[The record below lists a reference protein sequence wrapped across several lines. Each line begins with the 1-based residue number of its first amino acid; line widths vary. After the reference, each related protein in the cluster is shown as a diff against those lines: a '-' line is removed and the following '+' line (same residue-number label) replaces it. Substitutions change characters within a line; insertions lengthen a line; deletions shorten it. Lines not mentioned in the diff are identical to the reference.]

1 MEIQSNYHNIEAE
14 RSVLGSVFFDPE
26 TINDLI
32 IEPDHFYYQ
41 HHVKLMKWF
50 RAMQQA
56 HEPIDLVTI
65 TEIAKERIG
74 EVGGISYLMELAES
88 VPTTANLKHYEAIV
102 IDNWKK
108 RRKYSIY
115 AEAMQNV
122 ENEGIDAAVKE
133 QIEKIDE
140 VGRTEKFSIKDHLV
154 KKYEKVEQATGEI
167 IGAITGLT
175 ELDRMLGGIERKKL
189 IVVPARP
196 SMGKTAFALEVVRG
210 TIQNSTA
217 FNSVFSL
224 EMEDNELTD
233 RMISALANLDG
244 YKVKNPKFSLNA
256 EEWEK
261 YFMAMDIMSKWEENI
276 DICHNGSITTRE
288 IRRRVAENKKRFPD
302 KHHIVTIDYLQL
314 ITPSGK
320 YAGNRVQEIT
330 EISRDLKNIAMDL
343 DCTVIALSQL
353 SRGVEQRQDKRPMMS
368 DIRESG
374 SIEQDADIIAF
385 LYRDDYYDRESDKK
399 NIIDV
404 IIAKNRGGAIGT
416 LEFAYIKEFSKF
428 VNLERRFDNKNE
440 DTKKDETA
448 NNREDGSNGNEIHDS
463 GSSVI

>member
-1 MEIQSNYHNIEAE
+1 
-14 RSVLGSVFFDPE
+14 
-26 TINDLI
+26 
-32 IEPDHFYYQ
+32 
-41 HHVKLMKWF
+41 
-50 RAMQQA
+50 
-56 HEPIDLVTI
+56 
-65 TEIAKERIG
+65 
-74 EVGGISYLMELAES
+74 
-88 VPTTANLKHYEAIV
+88 
-102 IDNWKK
+102 
-108 RRKYSIY
+108 
-115 AEAMQNV
+115 
-122 ENEGIDAAVKE
+122 
-133 QIEKIDE
+133 
-140 VGRTEKFSIKDHLV
+140 
-154 KKYEKVEQATGEI
+154 
-167 IGAITGLT
+167 
-175 ELDRMLGGIERKKL
+175 
-189 IVVPARP
+189 
-196 SMGKTAFALEVVRG
+196 MGKTAIALEIVRG
-210 TIQNSTA
+210 TIQKSNA

-256 EEWEK
+256 KEWEK

-276 DICHNGSITTRE
+276 DICHKGSIATRE

-399 NIIDV
+399 NIIEV

-463 GSSVI
+463 